1 MEIKYKISL
10 ADLIHDE
17 RMLRQDIDSLVS
29 WYVKNPVLLNLALD
43 KNLLSGKA
51 ENPVEKKI
59 KSGHNFII
67 ALDKIIN
74 ELDKVKKTA
83 SVSELGH
90 LATKLATLIS
100 DNMSYISDK
109 GKFPSV
115 NDLIFSHYLRDTQHN
130 RKIRDTQYQKA
141 SKLLERIH
149 SLCIAI
155 LTKVKKMTGDPSIVI
170 PERFEAAR
178 AALSVYDIVDFI
190 RQHGDKYGIS
200 SKDDWG
206 LTITNNQPLKE
217 EITTIINAL
226 NRGHQPKDPTH
237 VMSQIVPML
246 KAYQE
251 KMQTNEFA
259 LETGKDIQ
267 QEQTRRE
274 LIKQR
279 NDERFE
285 KIKSLDPDPKFMAE
299 QKGLEDQKMEDE
311 KKKLEIEQ
319 DRERLIQKYE
329 HVFEQWVKKG

>member
-1 MEIKYKISL
+1 MEMKYKISL

-29 WYVKNPVLLNLALD
+29 WYIKNPVLLDLALNKD
-43 KNLLSGKA
+43 LLSGKA

-59 KSGHNFII
+59 KSGHNFIV
-67 ALDKIIN
+67 ALNVLIN
-74 ELDKVKKTA
+74 ELNNKKKTA
-83 SVSELGH
+83 SVSEIGN
-90 LATKLATLIS
+90 LAMKIATLIG
-100 DNMSYISDK
+100 DNISYISDK

-115 NDLIFSHYLRDTQHN
+115 NDLIFSHYLRGTQHD

-141 SKLLERIH
+141 SKLLERVN

-155 LTKVKKMTGDPSIVI
+155 LTKVKKLTGDPSIII

-178 AALSVYDIVDFI
+178 APLSVYDIVDFI
-190 RQHGDKYGIS
+190 RQYGDKYGIS

-217 EITTIINAL
+217 EITTVINAL
-226 NRGHQPKDPTH
+226 NRGHQPKDSGH
-237 VMSQIVPML
+237 VMSQISPIL

-259 LETGKDIQ
+259 LETGRDTQ

-274 LIKQR
+274 LIKQK
-279 NDERFE
+279 NDKNFE